1 MQVSHGC
8 TPSNSLRIQACA
20 WNHQHSTEVLE
31 CYVLTCVGHTY
42 VALLH
47 VLHHSTRMLMHSLLK
62 HCQMPH
68 GGTAMRTVPGA
79 F

>member
-1 MQVSHGC
+1 MDACQATAC
-8 TPSNSLRIQACA
+8 RIQACA
-20 WNHQHSTEVLE
+20 WEHQHSTEVLE
-31 CYVLTCVGHTY
+31 YYVLTCVGHTY

-47 VLHHSTRMLMHSLLK
+47 VLHHSAHMLMDCLLK
-62 HCQMPH
+62 HSQMPH